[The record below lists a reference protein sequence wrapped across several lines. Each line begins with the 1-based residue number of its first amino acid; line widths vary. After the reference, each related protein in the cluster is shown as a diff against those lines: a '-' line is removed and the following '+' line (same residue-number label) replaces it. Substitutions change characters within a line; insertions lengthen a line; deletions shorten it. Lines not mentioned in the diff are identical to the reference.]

1 MGWFDKLR
9 RKGKESAKYAD
20 MLSGYAPIF
29 SQFGKDIY
37 ASDVVQQALNCIV
50 SECLKL
56 IPKHVRK
63 IETDVIPVNSSIQ
76 TVLNQPNPN
85 MTTSEFIE
93 KITWNLFF
101 NYNSWIIPVYHVW
114 KDNTGKEVRHYDG
127 LYPVQPIQVE
137 FQQDMVGTL
146 YVKMNF
152 ANGFETTIPYS
163 DVIHIKHHFSVNE
176 FMGGNESGQ
185 PDNYSLL
192 QTLQLNKDL
201 LEGVSKAMKAGYA
214 VNGVV
219 KYNTLIDNGTV
230 EKNIKEMEEKLKTN
244 SSGFLPLDIK
254 AEYTPISP
262 NVKLVDADTLKF
274 VDEKIL
280 RNFGVPLAIL
290 TGDYTKEQY
299 EAFYQKTIE
308 PIVVHYS
315 NAFTR
320 TLFTQGQ
327 KDRNNMIQ
335 FYTKN
340 LAFMTMDQTIE
351 MVRLLGD
358 AGDLYENEKRTAFG
372 LTPLAELAGKRMQSL
387 NYIDAAEAKKYQ
399 TGKDEEDAE

>member
-1 MGWFDKLR
+1 M
-9 RKGKESAKYAD
+9 
-20 MLSGYAPIF
+20 
-29 SQFGKDIY
+29 
-37 ASDVVQQALNCIV
+37 
-50 SECLKL
+50 
-56 IPKHVRK
+56 
-63 IETDVIPVNSSIQ
+63 
-76 TVLNQPNPN
+76 
-85 MTTSEFIE
+85 
-93 KITWNLFF
+93 
-101 NYNSWIIPVYHVW
+101 
-114 KDNTGKEVRHYDG
+114 
-127 LYPVQPIQVE
+127 
-137 FQQDMVGTL
+137 
-146 YVKMNF
+146 
-152 ANGFETTIPYS
+152 
-163 DVIHIKHHFSVNE
+163 
-176 FMGGNESGQ
+176 
-185 PDNYSLL
+185 
-192 QTLQLNKDL
+192 
-201 LEGVSKAMKAGYA
+201 
-214 VNGVV
+214 
-219 KYNTLIDNGTV
+219 
-230 EKNIKEMEEKLKTN
+230 
-244 SSGFLPLDIK
+244 
-254 AEYTPISP
+254 
-262 NVKLVDADTLKF
+262 KF